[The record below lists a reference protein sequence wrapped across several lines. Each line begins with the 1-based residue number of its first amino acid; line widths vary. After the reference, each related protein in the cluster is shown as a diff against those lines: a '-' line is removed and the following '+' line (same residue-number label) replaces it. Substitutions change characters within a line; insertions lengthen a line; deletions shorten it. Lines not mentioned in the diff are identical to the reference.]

1 MTGRRCGY
9 TLTPFAAVRGARFP
23 GGWMTRLFDSVMED
37 LRKAVLRMGG
47 LAEGILGKAVRS
59 VWERKAG
66 LAREVQQDDLEIDRL
81 DVQIDEA
88 VLRALALQ
96 APVAEDLRF
105 VIAIKMM
112 ASDLERV
119 GDLSR
124 NIAKSAV
131 RLAER
136 PAVAFPP
143 KLEELA
149 DEARRLL
156 KDALDSFA
164 DSDAA
169 KARAVLAGDD
179 RIDDDQDR
187 VVRDAIE
194 QIGAH
199 PEITSQS
206 VDLIMI
212 AKNLERVGDHA
223 TNIAEDVILAI
234 EAQNVKHAEKLRRS

>member
-1 MTGRRCGY
+1 
-9 TLTPFAAVRGARFP
+9 
-23 GGWMTRLFDSVMED
+23 MTRLFDSVIED

-47 LAEGILGKAVRS
+47 LAEAILGKAVRA
-59 VWERKAG
+59 VWERKAEV
-66 LAREVQQDDLEIDRL
+66 AREVQQDDLEIDRL

-96 APVAEDLRF
+96 APVAEDLRL
-105 VIAIKMM
+105 VIAVKMM

-124 NIAKSAV
+124 NIAKSAI

-136 PAVAFPP
+136 PVVPFPP

-164 DSDAA
+164 DSDPG

-199 PEITSQS
+199 PEITSQE